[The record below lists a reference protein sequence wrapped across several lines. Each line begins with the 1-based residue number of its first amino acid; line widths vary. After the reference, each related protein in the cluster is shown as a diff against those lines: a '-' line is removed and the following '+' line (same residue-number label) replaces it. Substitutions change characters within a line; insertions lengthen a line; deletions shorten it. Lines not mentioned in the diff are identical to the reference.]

1 MKRISLFLIL
11 IILSVIPCF
20 SHDLDKTAKN
30 KPASEN
36 QTKMIFHY
44 HIPDEEEEQTQQE
57 SADNND
63 EEISQDITSDDITA
77 DTSGIKSD
85 ENEDNDY
92 DISDMYS
99 TVLHGYA
106 QFSEEDYKGISL
118 EDTNY
123 KAINLSISEPYK
135 IGIKNYT
142 SLKTTP
148 TLYDK
153 LYSKYSSPEYSIS
166 SLSDKRSISYKGFSA
181 GTIYNQGIDYGEL
194 EQSSGVFSRY
204 EYKRFAITTTYSKT
218 VNSTN
223 NNYNDNFYIA
233 PEFKLSQYLTLK
245 EILSQDTVKRTK
257 KAEFVISFN
266 PFGDKDKDRLHFNFG
281 ASQTF
286 DDSNNVLKNQLKF
299 STNYRF

>member
-1 MKRISLFLIL
+1 MKKISLFLIL
-11 IILSVIPCF
+11 IILSVTPCF
-20 SHDLDKTAKN
+20 SHDLGETTKIKIAG
-30 KPASEN
+30 EN
-36 QTKMIFHY
+36 QTKIIFHY
-44 HIPDEEEEQTQQE
+44 HIPDEDEEQTEQE
-57 SADNND
+57 SANNND
-63 EEISQDITSDDITA
+63 KEITQDIVSDDVTA
-77 DTSGIKSD
+77 DTSGLKS
-85 ENEDNDY
+85 EEDGNDY

-99 TVLHGYA
+99 AVLHGYA
-106 QFSEEDYKGISL
+106 QYDENDYQGINL

-123 KAINLSISEPYK
+123 KAINLSISQPYR
-135 IGIKNYT
+135 IGMKNYT

-148 TLYDK
+148 TLYDR
-153 LYSKYSSPEYSIS
+153 LYSKYSGSEYSIS
-166 SLSDKRSISYKGFSA
+166 SLSDQRAVSFGRFSA

-233 PEFKLSQYLTLK
+233 PELKLNQYITLK
-245 EILSQDTVKRTK
+245 EILSHDTVKRTK

-266 PFGDKDKDRLHFNFG
+266 PFGNKDNDRLHFNFG

-286 DDSNNVLKNQLKF
+286 NDANNILKNQLKF
-299 STNYRF
+299 STNYKF